1 MAAHYATA
9 RVAGSRQGLTAG
21 SRPGLASR
29 ARPPASRAVDSAA
42 AATLQSSTIMADL
55 PIIKKLEAEIEAL
68 DREFRITLPRLIRE
82 AAAQGDLSD
91 NAEYRAAKQRQEFV
105 NARITQLK
113 QRLAGLAMI
122 NLASIPRDRAGF
134 GSRVTLED
142 ADTGEERVFR
152 LVLPE
157 EVDAPLGL
165 ISAGSPVGQ
174 ALVGK
179 QENDEVVIRTP
190 AVTRTYLVIKLRTIH
205 DPDE

>member
-1 MAAHYATA
+1 M
-9 RVAGSRQGLTAG
+9 VS
-21 SRPGLASR
+21 
-29 ARPPASRAVDSAA
+29 
-42 AATLQSSTIMADL
+42 L
-55 PIIKKLEAEIEAL
+55 PIIKKLEAELDAL

-113 QRLAGLAMI
+113 ARLSGLAML
-122 NLASIPRDRAGF
+122 NLANIPRDRAGF

-142 ADTGEERVFR
+142 ADTGEEKVYR

-179 QENDEVVIRTP
+179 QENDEVVIRLP
-190 AVTRTYLVIKLRTIH
+190 AVTHTYLVTKIRTIH

>member
-9 RVAGSRQGLTAG
+9 TSAMQT
-21 SRPGLASR
+21 
-29 ARPPASRAVDSAA
+29 VDSAA
-42 AATLQSSTIMADL
+42 GATLQSVSIMADM
-55 PIIKKLEAEIEAL
+55 PIMKKLEAEIELL

-113 QRLAGLAMI
+113 QRLSGLALI
-122 NLASIPRDRAGF
+122 NIASIPKDRVGF

-152 LVLPE
+152 LVMPE

-190 AVTRTYLVIKLRTIH
+190 SVTRTYLVIKLRTIH